1 MLKEILDNIKM
12 VGIIS
17 ECDLDELVWNVAG
30 AKTHNDN
37 DDLNSEVLYSVVG
50 NIYEDLDNHIYSHVS
65 DGDRYYKLSW

>member
-30 AKTHNDN
+30 LFTEGGRLAN
-37 DDLNSEVLYSVVG
+37 
-50 NIYEDLDNHIYSHVS
+50 
-65 DGDRYYKLSW
+65 